1 MTGKYY
7 IKTSSYGRKILVIEG
22 VVHIDKIETL
32 QFEDFDV
39 IFLKDYGQNS
49 YELLY
54 QLQNMSPFN
63 STKCH
68 LKPCFL
74 ASTLKNRMHNP
85 ITVIDGYADSEEDKS
100 LHERTAEIYDKLAH
114 IETFD
119 ISEVKSSNYMY
130 FLKLCKYA
138 ISRGMVSFTRCV

>member
-1 MTGKYY
+1 MIGKYY
-7 IKTSSYGRKILVIEG
+7 IKTTSYGRKILVVEG
-22 VVHIDKIETL
+22 VVHIDRIESL
-32 QFEDFDV
+32 HSEDFD
-39 IFLKDYGQNS
+39 IIYLKDYGQNS
-49 YELLY
+49 CELLY

-63 STKCH
+63 SPKCH

-85 ITVIDGYADSEEDKS
+85 NYVIDGFADSEEDKY
-100 LHERTAEIYDKLAH
+100 LHERANEIYDKLAH

-138 ISRGMVSFTRCV
+138 K